1 MSLQSSDIFEVP
13 FSNNFQSIHKNV
25 VVFSGG
31 GQHDPERSN
40 RGKEDLHGEHERP
53 GGC

>member
-1 MSLQSSDIFEVP
+1 MIYLRYLFQ
-13 FSNNFQSIHKNV
+13 SNNFQSIHKNV

-40 RGKEDLHGEHERP
+40 RGKEDLHGEHERS